1 MDKEEQV
8 FDFMAAAED
17 TGKLLNEMAR
27 RLPGDLN
34 AVLSDDW
41 RRSPWFTELPTVI
54 DKAREATKQTEA
66 AAQSLARTV
75 KKAGG
80 IVAIASAVIPLAI
93 LGIAYWNLSDLREQR
108 GRLEQINTELEASIK
123 SGTQTG
129 KALAEE
135 VTRQKSEI
143 QKLST
148 TAEMLREKTGGL
160 DVVDNNDGTWDI
172 PRLCP
177 VYTTT
182 VAEHRRAVCGV
193 VFRFRKMNR

>member
-27 RLPGDLN
+27 RLPGDLK

-54 DKAREATKQTEA
+54 DKAREAAKQAEEA
-66 AAQSLARTV
+66 TQSLARTV

-80 IVAIASAVIPLAI
+80 MVAIASAVIPLAM
-93 LGIAYWNLSDLREQR
+93 LGIAYWNLSDLREQQI
-108 GRLEQINTELEASIK
+108 RLEQQNAALESSVTTGAQTE
-123 SGTQTG
+123 

-143 QKLST
+143 QKLSA
-148 TAEMLREKTGGL
+148 TAEMLRGATGGL
-160 DVVDNNDGTWDI
+160 DVLDNGGGTW
-172 PRLCP
+172 
-177 VYTTT
+177 
-182 VAEHRRAVCGV
+182 EV
-193 VFRFRKMNR
+193 VFPANAQFTRQTWRNATGRLVVSYSVSGK

>member
-41 RRSPWFTELPTVI
+41 RRSPWFTELPKVI
-54 DKAREATKQTEA
+54 DTAREATKQAEE
-66 AAQSLARTV
+66 AAQSLTRTV
-75 KKAGG
+75 NKAGG
-80 IVAIASAVIPLAI
+80 IVTIASAIIPLTM

-123 SGTQTG
+123 IGTQTE

-135 VTRQKSEI
+135 VTRQQSEI
-143 QKLST
+143 QKLSA
-148 TAEMLREKTGGL
+148 TAEVLRDESGGL
-160 DVVDNNDGTWDI
+160 DVVDNNGGTWEVI
-172 PRLCP
+172 FPANAQFTRQPWRNATGRFVVSYSVPR
-177 VYTTT
+177 
-182 VAEHRRAVCGV
+182 
-193 VFRFRKMNR
+193 K